1 MTTQSSYVLEA
12 TGWHIIEGHSDWMS
26 SDAPLAS
33 RDDVVAAYTEV
44 DSLIHPD
51 AHYRIIGMMQDEVSR
66 TEYTP
71 VEGGTVVRL
80 VVSAAGMSVDTYEIC
95 VATEVEFGLVESC
108 DCSKC
113 AKNAAVK
120 DVSA

>member
-12 TGWHIIEGHSDWMS
+12 TGWHIIEGHSEWMS

-33 RDDVVAAYTEV
+33 RADVVAAYTEL
-44 DSLIHPD
+44 DSLIQPD
-51 AHYRIIGMMQDEVSR
+51 THYRIIGLMQDDASR

-71 VEGGTVVRL
+71 VDGGTVVTL
-80 VVSAAGMSVDTYEIC
+80 MVSGAGIQVDTYEIC
-95 VATEVEFGLVESC
+95 VASEVEFGLVESC
-108 DCSKC
+108 DCSQC
-113 AKNAAVK
+113 AKNAVVR